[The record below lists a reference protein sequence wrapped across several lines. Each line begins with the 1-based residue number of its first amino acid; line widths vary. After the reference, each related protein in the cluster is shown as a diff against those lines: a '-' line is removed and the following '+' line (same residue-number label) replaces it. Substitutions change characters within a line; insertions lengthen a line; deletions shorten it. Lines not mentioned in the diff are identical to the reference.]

1 MPWEDFLQTKFATKI
16 FQVTRYIFYRDKKA
30 MLSTISSKTNYL
42 HVGSLAKYLDIH
54 GGKTVDLKR
63 DDLMISP
70 GFPGIKHNIY
80 LHGLVWYQDSR

>member
-1 MPWEDFLQTKFATKI
+1 
-16 FQVTRYIFYRDKKA
+16 
-30 MLSTISSKTNYL
+30 MLSTISSTTNYL

-54 GGKTVDLKR
+54 GGQTVDLKR